1 MNSYT
6 FTIKDT
12 YTSLR
17 YNRCKFL
24 FLKGHGSMDIKIYE
38 YDAVVVGAGLAGL
51 AAAKELTEAGKKT
64 AVITKLHPLRSHS
77 GAAQGGINA
86 ALHKD
91 DSTELHEFDTVKGS
105 DYLADQ
111 DCVELMCTKAPE
123 TIRWAERMGAVFSRD
138 EDGDIAIRP
147 FGGQSKPRACYAK
160 DRTGLTLLQTIYE
173 QADRAGI
180 EVFDEWYAADL
191 IYEDGKVSG
200 VVAYDIRNSQPAIF
214 NAKVTMFATGGH
226 GRAYRFNSNAHANT
240 GDSLSIV
247 ARHGLPLED
256 MEFVQF
262 HPSGLG
268 GSGVLISEAAR
279 GEGGRLFNSEGER
292 FMTKYAPNAM
302 ELASRDVVSRAIM
315 EEVRQGKG
323 VGKDGQSVNIDLTHL
338 DPQIILT
345 KLPELRELA
354 IAFQGQDM
362 LKEPIHISATAHYSM
377 GGIPT
382 NINCQVR
389 KSPTE
394 MVEGFYAAGEC
405 SCVSVHGAN
414 RLGANSV
421 LEALLFGRHA
431 GENMVKALNEGLS
444 LRPARVSDA
453 DTMLAEMDT
462 LKTSNGKESVPNLRE
477 TLQIGMTADAGV
489 FRTKESLERQVALID
504 DLLARFKNIR
514 IDDKSNTF
522 NTDLQEA
529 IELGHMLEF
538 SKFIVVGALEREE
551 SRGGHFREDF
561 PTRDDVNFLKHT
573 YAYMDKEFNISTEWG
588 EVVLGKFEP
597 KERTY

>member
-1 MNSYT
+1 MNIILTNSYV
-6 FTIKDT
+6 
-12 YTSLR
+12 
-17 YNRCKFL
+17 
-24 FLKGHGSMDIKIYE
+24 KGNSRMDVKIYE
-38 YDAVVVGAGLAGL
+38 YDAVIVGAGLAGL

-86 ALHKD
+86 ALGKN

-111 DCVELMCTKAPE
+111 DCVEFMCTKAPE

-138 EDGDIAIRP
+138 EEGDIAIRP

-173 QADRAGI
+173 QAFRAGV
-180 EVFDEWYAADL
+180 EVFDEWYCSDL

-200 VVAYDIRNSQPAIF
+200 IVAYDLRNSKPAIF

-247 ARHGLPLED
+247 ARHGIPLED

-315 EEVRQGKG
+315 EEVRQGRG

-405 SCVSVHGAN
+405 ACVSVHGAN
-414 RLGANSV
+414 RLGANSL

-431 GENMVKALNEGLS
+431 GESMVKQLEEGIE
-444 LRPARVSDA
+444 LRPAKVSDA
-453 DTMLAEMDT
+453 NKCINEMEK
-462 LKTSNGKESVPNLRE
+462 LRTSNGKERVPKLRE
-477 TLQIGMTADAGV
+477 ELQNGMTRDAGV
-489 FRTKESLERQVALID
+489 FRSKESLEKQLKLID
-504 DLLARFKNIR
+504 ELIIRFNDIR
-514 IDDKSNTF
+514 IDDKSKTF

-529 IELGHMLEF
+529 TELGHMLEF
-538 SKFIVVGALEREE
+538 SKFIVYGALIREE
-551 SRGGHFREDF
+551 SRGGHYREDF
-561 PTRDDVNFLKHT
+561 PTRDDEKFMKHT
-573 YAYMDKEFNISTEWG
+573 YAYMDKDFNLTHEWG
-588 EVVLGKFEP
+588 DVVQGKFEP
-597 KERTY
+597 MERKY

>member
-1 MNSYT
+1 MSNNSDVT
-6 FTIKDT
+6 
-12 YTSLR
+12 
-17 YNRCKFL
+17 
-24 FLKGHGSMDIKIYE
+24 IYE
-38 YDAVVVGAGLAGL
+38 YDAVIVGSGLAGL

-86 ALHKD
+86 ALGKE

-111 DCVELMCTKAPE
+111 DCVELMCSKAPE

-138 EDGDIAIRP
+138 AEGDIAIRP

-180 EVFDEWYAADL
+180 EVFDEWYAGDL

-200 VVAYDIRNSQPAIF
+200 VVAYNIKDSKVAIF
-214 NAKVTMFATGGH
+214 NAKVSMFATGGN
-226 GRAYRFNSNAHANT
+226 GRLFRFNSNAHANT
-240 GDSLSIV
+240 GDALSIV

-279 GEGGRLFNSEGER
+279 GEGGRLFNSLGER
-292 FMTKYAPNAM
+292 FMEKYAPNAM

-315 EEVRQGKG
+315 EEVRQGRG

-338 DPQIILT
+338 DPEIILT
-345 KLPELRELA
+345 RLPELRELA

-362 LKEPIHISATAHYSM
+362 IKEPIHISATAHYSM

-382 NINCQVR
+382 NIDCQVQ
-389 KSPTE
+389 KNAAGDL
-394 MVEGFYAAGEC
+394 VEGFYAAGEC
-405 SCVSVHGAN
+405 ACVSVHGAN

-421 LEALLFGRHA
+421 LEAMLFGRHA
-431 GENMVKALNEGLS
+431 GENMIKAIDEGVT
-444 LRPARVSDA
+444 LRKATLADA
-453 DTMLAEMDT
+453 DRCIDEMT
-462 LKTSNGKESVPNLRE
+462 TIKTSNGNETVPKLRE
-477 TLQIGMTADAGV
+477 ELQIGMTADAGV
-489 FRTKESLERQVALID
+489 FRTKESLERQLAVID
-504 DLLARFKNIR
+504 DILVRFKNIR
-514 IDDKSNTF
+514 IDDKSKTF

-529 IELGHMLEF
+529 IELGHMIE
-538 SKFIVVGALEREE
+538 SAKIVVVGALTREE
-551 SRGGHFREDF
+551 SRGGHYREDF
-561 PTRDDVNFLKHT
+561 PTRDDEKFMVHT
-573 YAYMDKEFNISTEWG
+573 YATMDKDYNVAIEWG
-588 EVVLGKFEP
+588 KVTPGKFEP
-597 KERTY
+597 MERKY

>member
-1 MNSYT
+1 MS
-6 FTIKDT
+6 IP
-12 YTSLR
+12 
-17 YNRCKFL
+17 
-24 FLKGHGSMDIKIYE
+24 IYQ

-86 ALHKD
+86 ALGQD

-111 DCVELMCTKAPE
+111 DCVELMCSKAPE

-138 EDGDIAIRP
+138 DEGNIAIRP
-147 FGGQSKPRACYAK
+147 FGGQSRPRACYAK

-180 EVFDEWYAADL
+180 EVYDEWYAGDI
-191 IYEDGKVSG
+191 IYRDGKVSG
-200 VVAYDIRNSQPAIF
+200 VVAYNIRDTKPAIF
-214 NAKVTMFATGGH
+214 NSRVTMFATGGY
-226 GRAYRFNSNAHANT
+226 GRAFKINSNAHANT
-240 GDSLSIV
+240 GDALSIV

-268 GSGVLISEAAR
+268 ASGVLISEAAR
-279 GEGGRLFNSEGER
+279 GEGGRLFNSDGER
-292 FMTKYAPNAM
+292 FMSKYAPNAM

-315 EEVRQGKG
+315 EEIRQGKG
-323 VGKDGQSVNIDLTHL
+323 VGKDKDAVNIDLTHL
-338 DPQIILT
+338 DPSIILE

-354 IAFQGQDM
+354 ITFQGQDM
-362 LKEPIHISATAHYSM
+362 LKEPIHIAATAHYSM
-377 GGIPT
+377 GGIPVD
-382 NINCQVR
+382 INCHVKQ
-389 KSPTE
+389 SPTKL
-394 MVEGFYAAGEC
+394 VEGFYAAGEC

-421 LEALLFGRHA
+421 LEALFFGRHA
-431 GENMVKALNEGLS
+431 GESMIRDLDSGIDLREASGEDAKS
-444 LRPARVSDA
+444 LVREI
-453 DTMLAEMDT
+453 DTIIN
-462 LKTSNGKESVPNLRE
+462 SNGDERVPALRAE
-477 TLQIGMTADAGV
+477 LQAGMTENVGV
-489 FRTKESLERQVALID
+489 FRTKESCQKEIESLKELIK
-504 DLLARFKNIR
+504 RYKNIR
-514 IDDKSNTF
+514 IDDKSKTF

-538 SKFIVVGALEREE
+538 SLFIAQGALHREE

-561 PTRDDVNFLKHT
+561 PTRDDEKFLKHT
-573 YAYMDKEFNISTEWG
+573 YAYMNKRHDIKQEYVD
-588 EVVLGKFEP
+588 VVLGKFEV

>member
-1 MNSYT
+1 MSKNS
-6 FTIKDT
+6 
-12 YTSLR
+12 
-17 YNRCKFL
+17 
-24 FLKGHGSMDIKIYE
+24 DIKIYE
-38 YDAVVVGAGLAGL
+38 YDAVIVGSGLAGL

-64 AVITKLHPLRSHS
+64 AIITKLHPLRSHS

-86 ALHKD
+86 ALGEE

-123 TIRWAERMGAVFSRD
+123 TIRWAERMGATFSRND
-138 EDGDIAIRP
+138 EGNIAMRP

-160 DRTGLTLLQTIYE
+160 DRTGLAVLQAIYE
-173 QADRAGI
+173 QAFRAGI

-191 IYEDGKVSG
+191 LYEDGKVSG
-200 VVAYDIRNSQPAIF
+200 VAAYDIRNSKPAIF

-323 VGKDGQSVNIDLTHL
+323 VGKGGQSVNIDLTHL
-338 DPQIILT
+338 DPEIILT
-345 KLPELRELA
+345 RLPELRELA

-382 NINCQVR
+382 NINCEVR

-394 MVEGFYAAGEC
+394 MTEGFYAAGEC
-405 SCVSVHGAN
+405 ACVSVHGAN

-431 GENMVKALNEGLS
+431 GENMVKKIDKGIE
-444 LRPARVSDA
+444 LRQATPSDA
-453 DTMLAEMDT
+453 DKMLAEMEK
-462 LKTSNGKESVPNLRE
+462 LKTSNGNESVPGLRE
-477 TLQIGMTADAGV
+477 ALQVGMTADAGV
-489 FRTKESLERQVALID
+489 FRTKESLERQIKLID
-504 DLLARFKNIR
+504 DLLGRYNNIR

-538 SKFIVVGALEREE
+538 SKFIVDGALNRKE
-551 SRGGHFREDF
+551 SRGGHYREDF
-561 PTRDDVNFLKHT
+561 PTRDDANFLKHT
-573 YAYMDKEFNISTEWG
+573 YAYMDKEFNMTHEWG

>member
-1 MNSYT
+1 MS
-6 FTIKDT
+6 IP
-12 YTSLR
+12 
-17 YNRCKFL
+17 
-24 FLKGHGSMDIKIYE
+24 IYQ
-38 YDAVVVGAGLAGL
+38 YDAVIVGAGLAGL

-86 ALHKD
+86 ALGQD

-111 DCVELMCTKAPE
+111 DCVELMCSKAPE

-138 EDGDIAIRP
+138 DEGNIAIRP
-147 FGGQSKPRACYAK
+147 FGGQSRPRACYAK

-180 EVFDEWYAADL
+180 EVYDEWYAGDI
-191 IYEDGKVSG
+191 IYRDGKVSG
-200 VVAYDIRNSQPAIF
+200 VVAYNIRDTKPAIF
-214 NAKVTMFATGGH
+214 NSRVTMFATGGY
-226 GRAYRFNSNAHANT
+226 GRAFKINSNAHANT
-240 GDSLSIV
+240 GDALSIV

-268 GSGVLISEAAR
+268 ASGVLISEAAR
-279 GEGGRLFNSEGER
+279 GEGGRLFNSDGER
-292 FMTKYAPNAM
+292 FMSKYAPNAM

-315 EEVRQGKG
+315 EEIRQGKG
-323 VGKDGQSVNIDLTHL
+323 VGKDKDAVNIDLTHL
-338 DPQIILT
+338 DPSIILE

-354 IAFQGQDM
+354 ITFQGQDM
-362 LKEPIHISATAHYSM
+362 LKEPIHIAATAHYSM
-377 GGIPT
+377 GGIPVD
-382 NINCQVR
+382 INCHVKQ
-389 KSPTE
+389 SPTKL
-394 MVEGFYAAGEC
+394 VEGFYAAGEC

-421 LEALLFGRHA
+421 LEALFFGRHA
-431 GENMVKALNEGLS
+431 GESMIRDLDSGIDLREASGEDAKS
-444 LRPARVSDA
+444 LVREI
-453 DTMLAEMDT
+453 DTIIN
-462 LKTSNGKESVPNLRE
+462 SNGDERVPALRAE
-477 TLQIGMTADAGV
+477 LQAGMTENVGV
-489 FRTKESLERQVALID
+489 FRTKESCQKEIESIKELIK
-504 DLLARFKNIR
+504 RYKNIR
-514 IDDKSNTF
+514 IDDKSKTF

-538 SKFIVVGALEREE
+538 SLFIAQGALHREE

-561 PTRDDVNFLKHT
+561 PTRDDEKFLKHT
-573 YAYMDKEFNISTEWG
+573 YAYMNKRHDIKQEYVD
-588 EVVLGKFEP
+588 VVLGKFEV

>member
-1 MNSYT
+1 MSKNS
-6 FTIKDT
+6 
-12 YTSLR
+12 
-17 YNRCKFL
+17 
-24 FLKGHGSMDIKIYE
+24 DIKIYE
-38 YDAVVVGAGLAGL
+38 YDAVIVGSGLAGL

-86 ALHKD
+86 ALGKD

-111 DCVELMCTKAPE
+111 DCVEFMCSKAPE

-138 EDGDIAIRP
+138 EKGDIAIRP
-147 FGGQSKPRACYAK
+147 FGGQSQPRACYAK

-180 EVFDEWYAADL
+180 EVYDEWYAGDL

-200 VVAYDIRNSQPAIF
+200 VVAYNIRDSEVAIF

-226 GRAYRFNSNAHANT
+226 GRAFRFNSNAHANT

-279 GEGGRLFNSEGER
+279 GEGGRLFNSLGER
-292 FMTKYAPNAM
+292 FMEKYAPNAM

-315 EEVRQGKG
+315 EEVRQGRG

-338 DPQIILT
+338 DPSIILN

-377 GGIPT
+377 GGIPV
-382 NINCQVR
+382 NLDCQVR
-389 KSPTE
+389 KNPTE
-394 MVEGFYAAGEC
+394 FVEGFYAAGEC

-431 GENMVKALNEGLS
+431 GENMIKALDAGVA
-444 LRPARVSDA
+444 LRKASVSDA
-453 DTMLAEMDT
+453 DTLINEMKT
-462 LKTSNGKESVPNLRE
+462 IKTSNGMESVPGLRE
-477 TLQIGMTADAGV
+477 ELQIGMTKNAGV
-489 FRTKESLERQVALID
+489 FRTKESLDEQLALIN
-504 DLLARFKNIR
+504 DLLGRFNNIR

-538 SKFIVVGALEREE
+538 SKFIVDGALNREE

-561 PTRDDVNFLKHT
+561 PTRDDEKFMKHT
-573 YAYMDKEFNISTEWG
+573 YAYMDKDFNMTHEWG
-588 EVVLGKFEP
+588 EVVQGKFEP
-597 KERTY
+597 MERKY

>member
-1 MNSYT
+1 M
-6 FTIKDT
+6 
-12 YTSLR
+12 
-17 YNRCKFL
+17 
-24 FLKGHGSMDIKIYE
+24 GIKIYE
-38 YDAVVVGAGLAGL
+38 YDAVIVGAGLAGL

-86 ALHKD
+86 ALGKD

-111 DCVELMCTKAPE
+111 DCVELMCSKAPE

-138 EDGDIAIRP
+138 EEGDIAIRP
-147 FGGQSKPRACYAK
+147 FGGQSQPRACYAK

-180 EVFDEWYAADL
+180 EVFDEWYCSDL

-200 VVAYDIRNSQPAIF
+200 IVAYDIRTSEPAIF

-226 GRAYRFNSNAHANT
+226 GRAFRFNSNAHANT

-382 NINCQVR
+382 NINCQVQ
-389 KSPTE
+389 KNAAGDL
-394 MVEGFYAAGEC
+394 VEGFYAAGEC

-421 LEALLFGRHA
+421 LEAMLFGRHA
-431 GENMVKALNEGLS
+431 GENMIKALEEGVD
-444 LRPARVSDA
+444 LRPAKSSDA
-453 DTMLAEMDT
+453 DACINEMNT
-462 LKTSNGKESVPNLRE
+462 LLTSNGKERVPTLRE
-477 TLQIGMTADAGV
+477 ELQIGMTKNAGV
-489 FRTKESLERQVALID
+489 FRTKESLDEQLALID
-504 DLLARFKNIR
+504 DLLERFKNIR
-514 IDDKSNTF
+514 IDDKSKTF

-529 IELGHMLEF
+529 TELGHMLEF
-538 SKFIVVGALEREE
+538 SKFIVDGALNREE

-561 PTRDDVNFLKHT
+561 PTRNDEKFMKHT
-573 YAYMDKEFNISTEWG
+573 YAYMDKEFKISQEWG
-588 EVVLGKFEP
+588 EVVQGKFEP
-597 KERTY
+597 MERKY